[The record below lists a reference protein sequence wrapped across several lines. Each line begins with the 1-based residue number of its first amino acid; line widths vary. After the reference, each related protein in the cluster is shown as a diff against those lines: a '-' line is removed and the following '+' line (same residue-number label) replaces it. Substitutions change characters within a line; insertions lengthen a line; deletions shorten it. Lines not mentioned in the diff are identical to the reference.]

1 MNTSLTEV
9 KIDELFDLN
18 LNISYIDLESFES
31 TVLYQSAFLAFL
43 RLNSYIDKEVD
54 DKINKLYEDLKTNE
68 FISSCIEKLKNNS
81 KCMAMC
87 KDDSFVFLILF
98 SFDYFEKFYK
108 CLCELIKTG
117 SILEENKNDFLSCIN
132 C

>member
-43 RLNSYIDKEVD
+43 HLNSYIDKEVD
-54 DKINKLYEDLKTNE
+54 DKINKLYEDLFSGPRNRD
-68 FISSCIEKLKNNS
+68 SSQIVGC
-81 KCMAMC
+81 
-87 KDDSFVFLILF
+87 V
-98 SFDYFEKFYK
+98 
-108 CLCELIKTG
+108 
-117 SILEENKNDFLSCIN
+117 
-132 C
+132 

>member
-43 RLNSYIDKEVD
+43 HLNSYIDKEVD
-54 DKINKLYEDLKTNE
+54 DL
-68 FISSCIEKLKNNS
+68 S
-81 KCMAMC
+81 
-87 KDDSFVFLILF
+87 LIH
-98 SFDYFEKFYK
+98 
-108 CLCELIKTG
+108 I
-117 SILEENKNDFLSCIN
+117 
-132 C
+132 